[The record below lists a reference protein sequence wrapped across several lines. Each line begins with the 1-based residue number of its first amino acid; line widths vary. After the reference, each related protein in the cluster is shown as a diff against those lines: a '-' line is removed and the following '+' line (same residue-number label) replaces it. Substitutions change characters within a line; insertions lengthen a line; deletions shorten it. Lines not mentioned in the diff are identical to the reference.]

1 MTGQE
6 ACEPIAVVSLSC
18 RFPGAEN
25 VEEFW
30 ANLRAETESISRFPD
45 PGPEHRP
52 RFVGAEGTLG
62 DLAQFDAEFF
72 GYSAREA
79 EVMDPQHRLCLET
92 AWTAFDTA
100 GYDPAALPFPVG
112 VFLSCGLSS
121 YLVRNLL
128 PHTELLR
135 TLGGFP
141 LLIHN
146 DKDFAATTISYKL
159 GLTGP
164 SMCVGSACSSS
175 LVAVHLAL
183 RSLQSFECDM
193 AVAGGVSL
201 QVPQA
206 QGYVYAEDA
215 IYSPDGRCAAFDAS
229 AAGTVG
235 GSGVGLVLLKR
246 LSDARRD
253 GDQVHAVLLGSAVN
267 NDGRRKAGY
276 TAPGVDGQRDVIIEA
291 QAAAGID
298 AGSIGYVEAH
308 GTGTTLGDPLEVE
321 ALTAAF
327 RTTTDRVGYCAL
339 GSVKTNIGHLDA
351 AAGIAGLIKTVG
363 AVRDGVIPAS
373 LHYQR
378 PNPAIDFA
386 GSPFYVN
393 ASTTPWP
400 VSDSPRRAG
409 VSSFGIGGTN
419 AHVVLEAPPVP
430 PAPARERRACQLVV
444 LSARSTAALTRAGH
458 ELAERLRGLPDADL
472 GDVAATLGGRRAH
485 RHRRTVAA
493 ATTADAARALM
504 TGPPPTRAVHGTGRT
519 AFLIP
524 GHGHGY
530 PAMALGLHAGEPDF
544 RRHLDACARPLAE
557 GGVDLFAMLRT
568 ERAGPEGAGPAFQVA
583 EFAVSYSLART
594 LIDWGVEPVAMLGHS
609 LGEYVAATV
618 AGVFPLA
625 AALRLV
631 TVRAQAQATLPEGR
645 MLAVALGAGDLRP
658 RLDDGLTL
666 AAVNSADRCVVA
678 GAPDAVAA
686 LATRLDGEGVW
697 TRTLAVRH
705 AFHSSAVDPLLARLR
720 TALAEVEFA
729 APRLPFLSNVTGDWA
744 DPAEVTR
751 PEYWLAHMRRP
762 VLFDAC
768 AGHLAQ
774 AAPAALLELGPDA
787 GLARLAARR
796 LAPGSA
802 STASCLP
809 AAGGDPAAERETA
822 HLLRAVGTLW
832 TAGCPVDWTAFH
844 RPQRPRRTPVPGY
857 PFQRKRYWSLAPGE
871 AADARP
877 ATSALAARPASG
889 KQLHD
894 WGYLPGWRHTAAV
907 RPPARQ
913 DGATCLL
920 FADGPLGAAVAGRL
934 TALGVHPVT
943 VPSEHERPT
952 ELPHYHA
959 LLAELAAQGRTPRLV
974 AHLWSATAAREAG
987 PLDEAAV
994 RQGQLSGLHSL
1005 LHLARAFGAHQ
1016 GAQQVRLVAVTRG
1029 AQSVLGDDLDHP
1041 EQSTVTA
1048 AVKVIP
1054 RELPAMSATA
1064 MDIGRTDGDLDRL
1077 ADRIVAELLA
1087 PDPATEIAYRGRQRF
1102 ERSYTPLRLDPV
1114 GAPRA
1119 AATGGVH
1126 LVCGGLGGI
1135 GLSLAES
1142 LAGRATALVLTRR
1155 TPFPAAEDWSGYLA
1169 AHPAGDD
1176 TTRLIDRLTAL
1187 TAKGTAVLVRQAD
1200 VADATRMRAVV
1211 TEAEELFGPITG
1223 VVHAA
1228 GSPDT
1233 AGMIQRRDQQATDE
1247 AIAAKV
1253 LGPVVLDSVL
1263 RERTLDFFVLCSSI
1277 GTVLHKLKF
1286 GEVGYVAANEFL
1298 NAYAAHRACRRAGTT
1313 VSIAW
1318 TDWTDVGMRA
1328 SAQQELLA
1336 RYGRTAEHPAS
1347 TGDLLDGIGRAEGV
1361 ELFHRILAADG
1372 APQVVVC
1379 PQDLRALLARHADF
1393 STEDHRAA
1401 LAALRI
1407 APSRRDRADL
1417 STAYRAPATPLE
1429 RTLAAYWASLLGGD
1443 PIGVHDSLFELG
1455 GDSLIALRLLSLIRE
1470 RHGVELSM
1478 AEFFDAPT
1486 IAAQAAAIERATG
1499 DEVLL

>member
-1 MTGQE
+1 MTEHDG
-6 ACEPIAVVSLSC
+6 CEPIAVISLSC
-18 RFPGAEN
+18 RFPGAQN
-25 VEEFW
+25 VDAFW

-45 PGPEHRP
+45 PGTEHRP

-79 EVMDPQHRLCLET
+79 EVMDPQHRLSLEA

-128 PHTELLR
+128 PNTELLR
-135 TLGGFP
+135 THGGFP

-146 DKDFAATTISYKL
+146 DKDFAATTVSYKL

-215 IYSPDGRCAAFDAS
+215 IYSPDGRCAAFDA
-229 AAGTVG
+229 AASGTVG

-246 LSDARRD
+246 LSEARRD
-253 GDQVHAVLLGSAVN
+253 GDPVHAVLLGSAVN

-276 TAPGVDGQRDVIIEA
+276 TAPGVEGQRDVIIEA
-291 QAAAGID
+291 QAVAGID
-298 AGSIGYVEAH
+298 AGSVGYVEAH
-308 GTGTTLGDPLEVE
+308 GTGTNLGDPVEVA

-327 RTTTDRVGYCAL
+327 RTTTDRVGFCAL

-351 AAGIAGLIKTVG
+351 AAGIAGLIKAVG
-363 AVRDGVIPAS
+363 AVRDGVIPAN
-373 LHYQR
+373 LHYQQ
-378 PNPAIDFA
+378 PHPAIDFA
-386 GSPFYVN
+386 TSPFYVN

-400 VSDSPRRAG
+400 AADSPRRAG

-419 AHVVLEAPPVP
+419 AHIVLAQP
-430 PAPARERRACQLVV
+430 PATTAPDRERRACQLLV
-444 LSARSTAALTRAGH
+444 LSARSTTALAQAGD
-458 ELAERLRGLPDADL
+458 ELAAHLRARPDADL

-485 RHRRTVAA
+485 RHRRAVA
-493 ATTADAARALM
+493 ATTAADAATALC
-504 TGPPPTRAVHGTGRT
+504 GPSPARAVQGTGRV
-519 AFLIP
+519 AFLFP
-524 GHGHGY
+524 GHGYGY

-544 RRHLDACARPLAE
+544 RRHLDDCARLLAE
-557 GGVDLFAMLRT
+557 QGVDLFAMLR
-568 ERAGPEGAGPAFQVA
+568 AAQVGPQGAEPAFQVA
-583 EFAVSYSLART
+583 EFAVSHSLART
-594 LIDWGVEPVAMLGHS
+594 LIDWGVEPAAMLGHS

-618 AGVFPLA
+618 AGVFPLPT
-625 AALRLV
+625 ALRLV
-631 TVRAQAQATLPEGR
+631 AVRARAQATLPEGR
-645 MLAVALGAGDLRP
+645 MLAVALSADALRP
-658 RLDDGLTL
+658 LLDDGLTL
-666 AAVNSADRCVVA
+666 AAVNSPDRCVVT
-678 GAPDAVAA
+678 GAPDVVTA
-686 LATRLDGEGVW
+686 LAAGLDGEGVW
-697 TRTLAVRH
+697 TRMLTVRH
-705 AFHSSAVDPLLARLR
+705 AFHSRAVDPVVARFR
-720 TALAEVEFA
+720 TALVEVEFA
-729 APRLPFLSNVTGDWA
+729 APLLPFLSNVTGDWA
-744 DPAEVTR
+744 DPAEVTC

-768 AGHLAQ
+768 AGHLAES
-774 AAPAALLELGPDA
+774 APAVLLELGPDA

-809 AAGGDPAAERETA
+809 ADAGDPAAERETA
-822 HLLRAVGTLW
+822 HLVRAVGTLW
-832 TAGCPVDWTAFH
+832 TSGCPVDWAAFH

-857 PFQRKRYWSLAPGE
+857 PFQRKRYWSDAPG
-871 AADARP
+871 DAGGVRP
-877 ATSALAARPASG
+877 AAATVADRPPPLPR
-889 KQLHD
+889 LHN
-894 WGYLPGWRHTAAV
+894 WAYLPGWRHTVAV
-907 RPPARQ
+907 RAPARQ

-920 FADGPLGAAVAGRL
+920 FADGPLGTAVAGRL
-934 TALGVHPVT
+934 TALGVRPVP
-943 VPSEHERPT
+943 VPSDHQRPDQMPDLHEV
-952 ELPHYHA
+952 
-959 LLAELAAQGRTPRLV
+959 LAELAAQGRAPRLV
-974 AHLWSATAAREAG
+974 VHLWPVTAANGDG
-987 PLDEAAV
+987 PPDGAV
-994 RQGQLSGLHSL
+994 VRRGQQAGLHSL
-1005 LHLARAFGAHQ
+1005 LHLARAFGAHPDGQ
-1016 GAQQVRLVAVTRG
+1016 PVRLVAVTRG

-1041 EQSTVTA
+1041 EHATVTA

-1054 RELPAMSATA
+1054 RELPTMSCTA
-1064 MDIGRTDGDLDRL
+1064 LDVGPADDDPDRL

-1102 ERSYTPLRLDPV
+1102 ERSHTPMRLDPA
-1114 GAPRA
+1114 GPSRA
-1119 AATGGVH
+1119 AATAGVH

-1142 LAGRATALVLTRR
+1142 LADSATALVLTRR

-1169 AHPAGDD
+1169 AHPAGNE
-1176 TTRLIDRLTAL
+1176 TTRLIHRLNAL
-1187 TAKGTAVLVRQAD
+1187 TAKGTAVLVRRAD
-1200 VADATRMRAVV
+1200 VTDETRMRAVV

-1228 GSPDT
+1228 GCPDT
-1233 AGMIQRRDQQATDE
+1233 AGMIQRRDQRATDE
-1247 AIAAKV
+1247 AMASKT
-1253 LGPVVLDSVL
+1253 LGPIVLDSVL
-1263 RERTLDFFVLCSSI
+1263 RHRELDFFVLCSSI

-1298 NAYAAHRACRRAGTT
+1298 NAYAAHRAHRRGGTT

-1328 SAQQELLA
+1328 SAQEELVA
-1336 RYGRTAEHPAS
+1336 RYGRSAERTASA
-1347 TGDLLDGIGRAEGV
+1347 GDLLDGISRAEGV
-1361 ELFHRILAADG
+1361 ELFHRILSTG
-1372 APQVVVC
+1372 GTPQVVVC
-1379 PQDLRALLARHADF
+1379 PQDLDALLARHAAF

-1401 LAALRI
+1401 LADLRI
-1407 APSRRDRADL
+1407 APFRRDRADL
-1417 STAYRAPATPLE
+1417 STAYQAPGTPLE
-1429 RTLAAYWASLLGGD
+1429 HSLAAYWASLLGGD

-1486 IAAQAAAIERATG
+1486 IAGQAASIERATG

>member
-1 MTGQE
+1 MTEQDG
-6 ACEPIAVVSLSC
+6 CEPIAVISLSC

-25 VEEFW
+25 VDEFW

-45 PGPEHRP
+45 PGPERRP
-52 RFVGAEGTLG
+52 RFVGAEGTVG
-62 DLAQFDAEFF
+62 DLALFDAEFF

-79 EVMDPQHRLCLET
+79 EVMDPQHRLCLEA
-92 AWTAFDTA
+92 AWTAFDTV

-128 PHTELLR
+128 PNTELLR

-146 DKDFAATTISYKL
+146 DKDFAATTVSYKL

-229 AAGTVG
+229 ADGTVG

-253 GDQVHAVLLGSAVN
+253 GDPVHAVLLGSAVN

-291 QAAAGID
+291 QAVAGID
-298 AGSIGYVEAH
+298 AGSVGYVEAH
-308 GTGTTLGDPLEVE
+308 GTGTHLGDPVEVA

-327 RTTTDRVGYCAL
+327 RTTTDRVGFCAL

-351 AAGIAGLIKTVG
+351 AAGIAGLIKAVG

-378 PNPAIDFA
+378 PNPAIDLA
-386 GSPFYVN
+386 ASPFYVN

-400 VSDSPRRAG
+400 AADSPRRAG

-419 AHVVLEAPPVP
+419 AHLVLAQP
-430 PAPARERRACQLVV
+430 PAPTAPDRERRACQLLV
-444 LSARSTAALTRAGH
+444 LSARSPSALTRAGH
-458 ELAERLRGLPDADL
+458 ELADQLRGRPDADL
-472 GDVAATLGGRRAH
+472 GDVAATLGGRRTH
-485 RHRRTVAA
+485 RYRRAVAATTVTAA
-493 ATTADAARALM
+493 ATALS
-504 TGPPPTRAVHGTGRT
+504 GPAPERAVQGTGRRA
-519 AFLIP
+519 AFLFP
-524 GHGHGY
+524 GHGYGY

-544 RRHLDACARPLAE
+544 RRHLDDCARLLAQQ
-557 GGVDLFAMLRT
+557 GVDLFAMLRA
-568 ERAGPEGAGPAFQVA
+568 EQAGPQGAEPAFQVA
-583 EFAVSYSLART
+583 EFAVSHSLART

-618 AGVFPLA
+618 AGVFPLPT
-625 AALRLV
+625 ALRLV
-631 TVRAQAQATLPEGR
+631 AARARAQATLPEGR
-645 MLAVALGAGDLRP
+645 MLAVALGPDELTP
-658 RLDDGLTL
+658 LLDGGLTL
-666 AAVNSADRCVVA
+666 AAVNSSDRCVVT
-678 GAPDAVAA
+678 GAPDAVTA
-686 LATRLDGEGVW
+686 LATHLEEGGVW

-705 AFHSSAVDPLLARLR
+705 AFHSRAVDPITARFR
-720 TALAEVEFA
+720 TVLAEVEFA
-729 APRLPFLSNVTGDWA
+729 TPRLPFLSNVTGDWA

-762 VLFDAC
+762 VLFDDC
-768 AGHLAQ
+768 TGHLAEL
-774 AAPAALLELGPDA
+774 APAALLELGPDA

-796 LAPGSA
+796 LVPGSA
-802 STASCLP
+802 STPSCLP
-809 AAGGDPAAERETA
+809 ADAGEPTAERETA
-822 HLLRAVGTLW
+822 HLVRALGTLW
-832 TAGCPVDWTAFH
+832 TSGCPVDWTAFH

-857 PFQRKRYWSLAPGE
+857 PFQRRRYWSDAPGDTAGVQP
-871 AADARP
+871 AAPTVADRP
-877 ATSALAARPASG
+877 PAVP
-889 KQLHD
+889 QLRN
-894 WGYLPGWRHTAAV
+894 WGYLPGWRHAAAV
-907 RPPARQ
+907 RAPARQ

-920 FADGPLGAAVAGRL
+920 FADGPLGTAVAGRL
-934 TALGVHPVT
+934 TALGVHPVA
-943 VPSEHERPT
+943 VPSDHGRGDQPRDPHE
-952 ELPHYHA
+952 
-959 LLAELAAQGRTPRLV
+959 LLAELTAQDRTPRLV
-974 AHLWSATAAREAG
+974 VHLWPVTAAGGEA
-987 PLDEAAV
+987 PLDGAAV
-994 RQGQLSGLHSL
+994 RQGQRAGLHSL
-1005 LHLARAFGAHQ
+1005 LDLARAFGARPDGQ
-1016 GAQQVRLVAVTRG
+1016 PVRLVAVTRG

-1041 EQSTVTA
+1041 EHATVTA

-1054 RELPAMSATA
+1054 RELPAMSCTA
-1064 MDIGRTDGDLDRL
+1064 LDIGPADGDLDRL

-1102 ERSYTPLRLDPV
+1102 ERSHTPLRLDP
-1114 GAPRA
+1114 AIPPRD

-1142 LAGRATALVLTRR
+1142 LADRATALVLTRR
-1155 TPFPAAEDWSGYLA
+1155 TPFPAAEEWSGYLTS
-1169 AHPAGDD
+1169 HPEGND
-1176 TTRLIDRLTAL
+1176 TTRLIDRLNAL

-1200 VADATRMRAVV
+1200 VTDETRMRAVV

-1233 AGMIQRRDQQATDE
+1233 AGMIQRRDQRATDE
-1247 AIAAKV
+1247 AIASKV
-1253 LGPVVLDSVL
+1253 LGPIVLDRVL
-1263 RERTLDFFVLCSSI
+1263 HHREPDFFVLCSSI

-1298 NAYAAHRACRRAGTT
+1298 NAYAAHRAHRRRGTT

-1318 TDWTDVGMRA
+1318 TDWTDIGMRA
-1328 SAQQELLA
+1328 SAQEELVA
-1336 RYGRTAEHPAS
+1336 RYGRTAERTAS
-1347 TGDLLDGIGRAEGV
+1347 AGDLLDGISRAEGV
-1361 ELFHRILAADG
+1361 ELFHRILSTGA

-1379 PQDLRALLARHADF
+1379 PQDLEALLARHAAF

-1401 LAALRI
+1401 LADLRI
-1407 APSRRDRADL
+1407 APFRRDRADL
-1417 STAYRAPATPLE
+1417 STAYRAPDTPLE
-1429 RTLAAYWASLLGGD
+1429 HSLAACWASLLGGD
-1443 PIGVHDSLFELG
+1443 PVGVHDSLFELG
-1455 GDSLIALRLLSLIRE
+1455 GDSLIALRLLSLVRE

-1486 IAAQAAAIERATG
+1486 IAGQAAAIERATG

>member
-1 MTGQE
+1 MTGQD
-6 ACEPIAVVSLSC
+6 ACEPIAVISLSC

-25 VEEFW
+25 VEAFW

-45 PGPEHRP
+45 PGPEPRP

-62 DLAQFDAEFF
+62 DPAQFDAEFF

-79 EVMDPQHRLCLET
+79 EVMDPQHRLCLEA

-100 GYDPAALPFPVG
+100 GYDPAELPFPVG

-128 PHTELLR
+128 PNTELLR
-135 TLGGFP
+135 TLGGLP

-146 DKDFAATTISYKL
+146 DKDFAATTVSYKL

-164 SMCVGSACSSS
+164 SLCVGSACSSS

-201 QVPQA
+201 LVPQA
-206 QGYVYAEDA
+206 QGHVYAEDA

-235 GSGVGLVLLKR
+235 GSGVGFVLLKR

-253 GDQVHAVLLGSAVN
+253 GDRVHAVLLGSAVN

-291 QAAAGID
+291 QAVAGID
-298 AGSIGYVEAH
+298 AGSVGYVEAH
-308 GTGTTLGDPLEVE
+308 GTGTNIGDPIEVE

-327 RTTTDRVGYCAL
+327 RTTTDRTGFCAL

-351 AAGIAGLIKTVG
+351 AAGIAGLIKAVG

-373 LHYQR
+373 LHYRR

-400 VSDSPRRAG
+400 ASDSPRRAG

-419 AHVVLEAPPVP
+419 AHVVLEQP
-430 PAPARERRACQLVV
+430 PAPTTSARERRACQPVV
-444 LSARSTAALTRAGH
+444 LSARSAAALTQAGR
-458 ELAERLRGLPDADL
+458 ELAEQLRDRPDADL

-485 RHRRTVAA
+485 RYRRAVTAVTA
-493 ATTADAARALM
+493 ADAATALAE
-504 TGPPPTRAVHGTGRT
+504 PVPVHAVQGTGRT

-524 GHGHGY
+524 GHGYGY
-530 PAMALGLHAGEPDF
+530 PAMAMGLHAGEPDF
-544 RRHLDACARPLAE
+544 RRHLDDCARLLAAQDM
-557 GGVDLFAMLRT
+557 DLFAMLRT
-568 ERAGPEGAGPAFQVA
+568 EQAGPRGAAPAFQVA
-583 EFAVSYSLART
+583 EFAVSCSLART
-594 LIDWGVEPVAMLGHS
+594 LIDWGVEPGAMLGHS

-618 AGVFPLA
+618 AGVFSLST
-625 AALRLV
+625 ALRLV
-631 TVRAQAQATLPEGR
+631 TARALAQATLPEGR
-645 MLAVALGAGDLRP
+645 MLAVALSADDLRP
-658 RLDDGLTL
+658 MLDDGLTL
-666 AAVNSADRCVVA
+666 AAVNSPDRCVVS
-678 GAPDAVAA
+678 GAPGAVAA

-705 AFHSSAVDPLLARLR
+705 AFHSGAVDPILPRLR

-762 VLFDAC
+762 VLFEAC
-768 AGHLAQ
+768 ARRLAETE
-774 AAPAALLELGPDA
+774 PAALLELGPDT
-787 GLARLAARR
+787 GLARLVARG
-796 LAPGSA
+796 APGPA
-802 STASCLP
+802 ATASCLP
-809 AAGGDPAAERETA
+809 SAVGDPAAERETA
-822 HLLRAVGTLW
+822 HLVRAVGTLW
-832 TAGCPVDWTAFH
+832 TSGCPVDWAAFH
-844 RPQRPRRTPVPGY
+844 RSQRPRRTPVPGY
-857 PFQRKRYWSLAPGE
+857 PFQRKRYWSEAPG
-871 AADARP
+871 DATGVRP
-877 ATSALAARPASG
+877 AAPVAAARPVSG
-889 KQLHD
+889 EQLHD

-920 FADGPLGAAVAGRL
+920 FADGPLGTAVAARL

-943 VPSEHERPT
+943 VPSRHGRPD
-952 ELPHYHA
+952 EPRHYRE

-974 AHLWSATAAREAG
+974 AHLWPVTAAREAG
-987 PLDEAAV
+987 TPDEATV
-994 RQGQLSGLHSL
+994 RQGQLIGLHSL
-1005 LHLARAFGAHQ
+1005 LHLARAFGAHPGDQ
-1016 GAQQVRLVAVTRG
+1016 RVRLVAVTRG

-1041 EQSTVTA
+1041 EHATVTA

-1054 RELPAMSATA
+1054 RELPAMSCTA
-1064 MDIGRTDGDLDRL
+1064 MDIGPTDSDPDRL

-1087 PDPATEIAYRGRQRF
+1087 PDPATEIAHRGRQRF
-1102 ERSYTPLRLDPV
+1102 ERSYTPLRLDPA
-1114 GAPRA
+1114 GEQPT

-1126 LVCGGLGGI
+1126 LICGGLGGI

-1142 LAGRATALVLTRR
+1142 LAGSATALVLTRR

-1176 TTRLIDRLTAL
+1176 TTRLIERLTAL

-1200 VADATRMRAVV
+1200 VADETRMREVV
-1211 TEAEELFGPITG
+1211 TEAEELFGPVTG

-1233 AGMIQRRDQQATDE
+1233 AGMIQRRDQRATDE
-1247 AIAAKV
+1247 AIASKV

-1263 RERTLDFFVLCSSI
+1263 RDRELDFFVLCSSI

-1318 TDWTDVGMRA
+1318 TDWTDVGMHA
-1328 SAQQELLA
+1328 SAQEELVA
-1336 RYGRTAEHPAS
+1336 RYGRTAEHTAS
-1347 TGDLLDGIGRAEGV
+1347 TGDLLDGISREEGV
-1361 ELFHRILAADG
+1361 ELFHRILAAGGD
-1372 APQVVVC
+1372 PQVVVC
-1379 PQDLRALLARHADF
+1379 PQDLQALLARHAEF
-1393 STEDHRAA
+1393 STEDHRTAVA
-1401 LAALRI
+1401 DLRI

-1429 RTLAAYWASLLGGD
+1429 RSLTAYWAGLLGGE